1 MLAAILGRLFGRP
14 APAPAPVPPLQPPAP
29 VMRRPVNRLER
40 EHRYDANGTYI
51 YPQPDTARWDSNAAL
66 RKETL
71 AKRYGDPDFPRAL
84 AALVRTRGTSKRIF
98 RVNVLSDGT
107 KFGRDA
113 WNIVQG
119 VDRPLAGQL
128 RRLGHDPDNWK
139 GLDRAIALVRR
150 RALGQAAADTTAH
163 RKARQSAARARGY
176 DMPDGP
182 EDTTTRGRALLDV
195 GIGDEAVA
203 HAALKVWLPKVLDE
217 AAQQQAPKPDAVDA
231 DAAEALRR
239 IAAAEAERGGPLP
252 LADAEALRAQ
262 VKAASKD
269 FDPVTDLDGDED
281 EDEGGGRQ
289 AAPRPQ
295 PEPPP
300 EETGGPRR

>member
-1 MLAAILGRLFGRP
+1 MLAAILGRLFRRP
-14 APAPAPVPPLQPPAP
+14 TPAPAPVPPPQPPAP

-51 YPQPDTARWDSNAAL
+51 YPQSGTARWNSNAAL

-84 AALVRTRGTSKRIF
+84 AALVRTRGTSKRIL

-150 RALGQAAADTTAH
+150 RALGQAAADTTAN

-182 EDTTTRGRALLDV
+182 EDTSARGRALLDV
-195 GIGDEAVA
+195 GISEEAVA
-203 HAALKVWLPKVLDE
+203 HAARKVWLPKVLGE
-217 AAQQQAPKPDAVDA
+217 AAQQQAPKAEAVDA
-231 DAAEALRR
+231 NAAEALRR

-252 LADAEALRAQ
+252 LAEAEDLRAQ
-262 VKAASKD
+262 VRTARKD
-269 FDPVTDLDGDED
+269 FDPVADLNGDED
-281 EDEGGGRQ
+281 EEGGGRQ

-295 PEPPP
+295 YEPPP
-300 EETGGPRR
+300 EEPGGLRR